1 LEVDASRR
9 EVIDIFTSE
18 NFIEMSLIFS
28 CTCAEIGQT
37 GFGGHAMS
45 TFLPQDVQAGLDAA
59 RIKALRKSSRLKI
72 KTDLES
78 FRVLRLWDNGFSL
91 EAGTAPGL
99 RGLVDIYDG
108 ERHLYECLI
117 IASDEEN
124 GEMRFEFKRNT
135 VVTDQAPVDFY
146 RSENAPVALLEVR

>member
-1 LEVDASRR
+1 
-9 EVIDIFTSE
+9 
-18 NFIEMSLIFS
+18 
-28 CTCAEIGQT
+28 
-37 GFGGHAMS
+37 MS

-108 ERHLYECLI
+108 ERNLYECLI
-117 IASDEEN
+117 IAYDEEN

>member
-1 LEVDASRR
+1 MEVDASRR

-28 CTCAEIGQT
+28 CTYAEIGQT
-37 GFGGHAMS
+37 DFGGSAMS

-108 ERHLYECLI
+108 GLRRARFGCAYMM
-117 IASDEEN
+117 ASATFMN
-124 GEMRFEFKRNT
+124 
-135 VVTDQAPVDFY
+135 
-146 RSENAPVALLEVR
+146 ALLSPLMKKTVRCGLSLNVTRW

>member
-1 LEVDASRR
+1 
-9 EVIDIFTSE
+9 
-18 NFIEMSLIFS
+18 
-28 CTCAEIGQT
+28 
-37 GFGGHAMS
+37 MS

-78 FRVLRLWDNGFSL
+78 FRMLRLWDNGFSL

-117 IASDEEN
+117 IAADEEN

>member
-1 LEVDASRR
+1 
-9 EVIDIFTSE
+9 
-18 NFIEMSLIFS
+18 
-28 CTCAEIGQT
+28 
-37 GFGGHAMS
+37 MS

-99 RGLVDIYDG
+99 RGLVDINDG

>member
-1 LEVDASRR
+1 
-9 EVIDIFTSE
+9 
-18 NFIEMSLIFS
+18 
-28 CTCAEIGQT
+28 
-37 GFGGHAMS
+37 MS

-59 RIKALRKSSRLKI
+59 RIKALHKSSRLKI

-78 FRVLRLWDNGFSL
+78 FSVLRLWHNGFSL

-108 ERHLYECLI
+108 EQHLYECLI
-117 IASDEEN
+117 IASDQEN
-124 GEMRFEFKRNT
+124 GELRFEFKRNT

-146 RSENAPVALLEVR
+146 RAENAPVALLEMQ

>member
-1 LEVDASRR
+1 
-9 EVIDIFTSE
+9 
-18 NFIEMSLIFS
+18 
-28 CTCAEIGQT
+28 
-37 GFGGHAMS
+37 MS

-108 ERHLYECLI
+108 ECHLYECLI

>member
-1 LEVDASRR
+1 
-9 EVIDIFTSE
+9 
-18 NFIEMSLIFS
+18 
-28 CTCAEIGQT
+28 
-37 GFGGHAMS
+37 MS
-45 TFLPQDVQAGLDAA
+45 TFLPYDVQAGLDAA

-72 KTDLES
+72 KTDQES
-78 FRVLRLWDNGFSL
+78 FHVLRLWDNGFSL

-108 ERHLYECLI
+108 EHHLYECLI
-117 IASDEEN
+117 IASDEQN
-124 GEMRFEFKRNT
+124 GELRFEFKRNT

>member
-1 LEVDASRR
+1 
-9 EVIDIFTSE
+9 
-18 NFIEMSLIFS
+18 
-28 CTCAEIGQT
+28 
-37 GFGGHAMS
+37 MS

-108 ERHLYECLI
+108 GRHLYECLI

-124 GEMRFEFKRNT
+124 DEMRFEFKRNT

>member
-1 LEVDASRR
+1 
-9 EVIDIFTSE
+9 
-18 NFIEMSLIFS
+18 
-28 CTCAEIGQT
+28 
-37 GFGGHAMS
+37 MS

-108 ERHLYECLI
+108 GRHLYECLI

>member
-1 LEVDASRR
+1 
-9 EVIDIFTSE
+9 
-18 NFIEMSLIFS
+18 
-28 CTCAEIGQT
+28 
-37 GFGGHAMS
+37 MS

-59 RIKALRKSSRLKI
+59 RIKALHKSSRLKI